1 VRILVI
7 VLALPGVVVHE
18 LGHYLFCRVC
28 GAPVREVV
36 FFDPGDA
43 SGFVVHAVPRR
54 LSQHAVIVAGPLFLN
69 SALGFLLFRV
79 VFAEASWGIYS
90 ADWLLS
96 WRAAQTALAGLLGAS
111 IALQAIPSHADAASL
126 WRVSLDRL
134 GAGHLLAVLA
144 LPIAG
149 SLVLVNYLRRFWF
162 DWLYA
167 AALAALAIWLPVR

>member
-1 VRILVI
+1 MRILLI

-18 LGHYLFCRVC
+18 LGHYLFCRAC

-54 LSQHAVIVAGPLFLN
+54 LAQHAVIVAGPLLLN

-79 VFAEASWGIYS
+79 VFAEASWGLYS

-96 WRAAQTALAGLLGAS
+96 WRAAQAGLAVVLGAS
-111 IALQAIPSHADAASL
+111 IALQAIPSYADANSL

-149 SLVLVNYLRRFWF
+149 SLVLVNHLRRFWF